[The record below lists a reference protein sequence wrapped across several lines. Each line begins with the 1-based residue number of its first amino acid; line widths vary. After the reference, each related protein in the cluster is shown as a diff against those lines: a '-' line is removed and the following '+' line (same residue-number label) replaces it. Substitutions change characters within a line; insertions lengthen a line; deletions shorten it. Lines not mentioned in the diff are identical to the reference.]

1 MKESNYESRQ
11 QCFQFNPRQHSLK
24 KSMGD
29 HIGRRCIGRLL
40 EASRTRS
47 MIFRLQEK
55 EVRGTSAVDV
65 VRALEREDK
74 EYRHCG
80 GPIRQYLSWSLNRLG
95 GSVPARD
102 LDPSDR
108 LEDEALALDYLLL
121 LDEYGVGKMIGK
133 TD

>member
-1 MKESNYESRQ
+1 
-11 QCFQFNPRQHSLK
+11 
-24 KSMGD
+24 
-29 HIGRRCIGRLL
+29 
-40 EASRTRS
+40 
-47 MIFRLQEK
+47 MIFRLNEK
-55 EVRGTSAVDV
+55 EVRGTSAVKV

-74 EYRHCG
+74 EYRHRG

-102 LDPSDR
+102 LDPSER

-121 LDEYGVGKMIGK
+121 LDEYGVGKMIGT

>member
-1 MKESNYESRQ
+1 
-11 QCFQFNPRQHSLK
+11 
-24 KSMGD
+24 
-29 HIGRRCIGRLL
+29 
-40 EASRTRS
+40 
-47 MIFRLQEK
+47 MIFRLNDK
-55 EVRGTSAVDV
+55 EVRGTSAVNV

-74 EYRHCG
+74 EYSHRG
-80 GPIRQYLSWSLNRLG
+80 GPIRQYLIWSLNRLG

-121 LDEYGVGKMIGK
+121 LDEYGVGKMIGT

>member
-1 MKESNYESRQ
+1 
-11 QCFQFNPRQHSLK
+11 
-24 KSMGD
+24 
-29 HIGRRCIGRLL
+29 
-40 EASRTRS
+40 

-80 GPIRQYLSWSLNRLG
+80 GPIRQYLSWSLKRFG

-102 LDPSDR
+102 LDLSDR

-121 LDEYGVGKMIGK
+121 LEEYGIGKMMST

>member
-1 MKESNYESRQ
+1 
-11 QCFQFNPRQHSLK
+11 
-24 KSMGD
+24 
-29 HIGRRCIGRLL
+29 
-40 EASRTRS
+40 

-55 EVRGTSAVDV
+55 EISATSAVNI
-65 VRALEREDK
+65 VRALEREDN

-80 GPIRQYLSWSLNRLG
+80 GPIRQYVSWSLNRLG

-108 LEDEALALDYLLL
+108 LKDEALALDYLLL
-121 LDEYGVGKMIGK
+121 LDEYGVGKMISP

>member
-1 MKESNYESRQ
+1 
-11 QCFQFNPRQHSLK
+11 
-24 KSMGD
+24 
-29 HIGRRCIGRLL
+29 
-40 EASRTRS
+40 

-55 EVRGTSAVDV
+55 EVSGTSAVNV

-102 LDPSDR
+102 LDLSDR
-108 LEDEALALDYLLL
+108 LEDETLALDYLLL
-121 LDEYGVGKMIGK
+121 LDEYGVGEIISTTIKPK
-133 TD
+133 E